1 MTYQTEE
8 EQVEALKQW
17 WKENGRSVVAGVVLG
32 LGAVLGWRGWH
43 QYQESLAGQ
52 ASTAF
57 EQLSASIA
65 GADRQATRSQAEQI
79 LGKFHSSPYAVFS
92 ALALARS
99 YAEDG
104 NAAAARTQLEWALAN
119 AGEPALEHVAR
130 LRLARLLLDGG
141 DLAGVDGL
149 LQGVEPGSFAD
160 QYARLRGDLALAR
173 GDAAGARTAYTEA
186 LAEGGDFDGLVRMQ
200 LDELGAAGGGQ

>member
-43 QYQESLAGQ
+43 QYQESVAGQ

-119 AGEPALEHVAR
+119 AGTH
-130 LRLARLLLDGG
+130 LRPSYLLPL
-141 DLAGVDGL
+141 
-149 LQGVEPGSFAD
+149 
-160 QYARLRGDLALAR
+160 
-173 GDAAGARTAYTEA
+173 TAYRLPSTVHR
-186 LAEGGDFDGLVRMQ
+186 LPPTVYLFLKPTT
-200 LDELGAAGGGQ
+200 